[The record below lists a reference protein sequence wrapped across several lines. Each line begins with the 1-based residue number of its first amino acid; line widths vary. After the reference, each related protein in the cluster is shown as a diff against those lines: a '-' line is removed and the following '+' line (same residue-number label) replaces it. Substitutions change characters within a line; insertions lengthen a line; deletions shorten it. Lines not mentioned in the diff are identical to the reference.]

1 MELTIVR
8 NNHIAEITNFETYR
22 TQLTT
27 EMSKYKGYIPVTDDE
42 AKSDRANL
50 NKLKKAIEDKRKEVK
65 SQIMAEYEPLEFQ
78 CKELTGIVDEAISE
92 VDAAVKQAEEQYRS
106 EKLKTIYKVWDELGF
121 KLADVDQFQNPKWLN
136 KTYSEKDIRKDMEAI
151 INQINQDL
159 AVLDGMNIPQLKAQY
174 LTNFNLAATITSWNA
189 VKDAEARLNTKP
201 AEVSVEAVSVEAV
214 SEQQYSVD
222 LKIISSKAKLHD
234 LGKWLRNNGYQ
245 FEQLGDLVEIE
256 EK

>member
-1 MELTIVR
+1 MEITIVR
-8 NNHIAEITNFETYR
+8 NNHIAEIINFDDCR
-22 TQLTT
+22 VQLTT
-27 EMSKYKGYIPVTDDE
+27 EMSKFKGYLPMTDDQS
-42 AKSDRANL
+42 KSDRANL

-65 SQIMAEYEPLEFQ
+65 SQIMAEYEPLELQ

-106 EKLKTIYKVWDELGF
+106 EKMKTIYKIWDELGF
-121 KLADVDQFQNPKWLN
+121 KLADVDRVQNPKWLN
-136 KTYSEKDIRKDMEAI
+136 KTCSEKDIRKDMEAI

-159 AVLDGMNIPQLKAQY
+159 GVLEGMKIPQLKAQY
-174 LTNFNLAATITSWNA
+174 LTNFNLAATIASWNA
-189 VKDAEARLNTKP
+189 VKDAEARLNAKP
-201 AEVSVEAVSVEAV
+201 AEASVEAV

-256 EK
+256 KE